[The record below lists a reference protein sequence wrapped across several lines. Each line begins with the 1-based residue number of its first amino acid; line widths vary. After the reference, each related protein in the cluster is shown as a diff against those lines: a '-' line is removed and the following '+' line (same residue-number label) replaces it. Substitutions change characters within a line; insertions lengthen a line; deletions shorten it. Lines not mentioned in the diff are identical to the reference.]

1 MFLTLYNHVLLIFSA
16 DDDVE
21 QDGAVNDFLKCWVG
35 ID

>member
-1 MFLTLYNHVLLIFSA
+1 MFLTLYNPVLLICCA

-21 QDGAVNDFLKCWVG
+21 QDGAVNDFLKCQVG